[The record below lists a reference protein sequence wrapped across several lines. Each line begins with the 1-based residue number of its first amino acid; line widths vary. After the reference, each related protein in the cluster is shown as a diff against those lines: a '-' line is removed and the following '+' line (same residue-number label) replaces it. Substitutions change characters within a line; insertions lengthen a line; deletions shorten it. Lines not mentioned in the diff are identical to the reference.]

1 MGYPVP
7 AGVSA
12 AIAAYLLVSLV
23 QIGAGENGDI
33 GDSRLVGL
41 PSGCG
46 DRIWGRYRQ
55 RWWAMRWWWFAW
67 FCLLR
72 WWTVRETLQF

>member
-12 AIAAYLLVSLV
+12 AIAAYLFLGRIDV
-23 QIGAGENGDI
+23 GGDDDI
-33 GDSRLVGL
+33 GDSRLGGL

-55 RWWAMRWWWFAW
+55 RWLAMRW
-67 FCLLR
+67 
-72 WWTVRETLQF
+72 